1 MKKDNIKIRPIKKLD
16 LKHLNDWKNNKNI
29 YKFLGGGFMPVSI
42 DIQEHW
48 LENLIDTTSN
58 NKRFI
63 IERVDNNKPIGLIG
77 LYNIN
82 WIHRTAEIG
91 LFIGDETEQGNGY
104 AKIAYE
110 IIETFAKKDLNLR
123 KMKLFVVYNNNKAL
137 SLWKKVGFTEIGK
150 LSKERYIDGKYLDL
164 VIMDKFLI

>member
-1 MKKDNIKIRPIKKLD
+1 MKKNNIQIRPIKKQD
-16 LKHLNDWKNNKNI
+16 LEYLNSWKNNRKI

-42 DIQEHW
+42 DTQEQW
-48 LENLIDTTSN
+48 LENIIDTTSN

-77 LYNIN
+77 LYDIN

-91 LFIGDETEQGNGY
+91 LFIGDGSEQGKGY

-110 IIETFAKKDLNLR
+110 IIESFAKKDLNLR
-123 KMKLFVVYNNNKAL
+123 KIKLFVVYNNNKAL
-137 SLWKKVGFTEIGK
+137 SLWKSVGFSEIGK
-150 LSKERYIDGKYLDL
+150 LSRERYIDGEYLDL
-164 VIMDKFLI
+164 VIMEKFLS

>member
-1 MKKDNIKIRPIKKLD
+1 MKKNNIQIRPIKKQD
-16 LKHLNDWKNNKNI
+16 LEYLNSWKNNRKI

-42 DIQEHW
+42 DTQEQW
-48 LENLIDTTSN
+48 LENIIDTTSN

-77 LYNIN
+77 LYDIN

-91 LFIGDETEQGNGY
+91 LFIGDGSEQGNGY

-110 IIETFAKKDLNLR
+110 IIESFAKKDLNLR
-123 KMKLFVVYNNNKAL
+123 KIKLFVVYNNNKAL
-137 SLWKKVGFTEIGK
+137 SLWKSVGFSEIGK
-150 LSKERYIDGKYLDL
+150 LSRERYIDGEYLDL
-164 VIMDKFLI
+164 VIMEKFLS